1 MKYINVA
8 INLPVKNLFKQFTY
22 AVPPQLDHVDVG
34 WRVVVPFGHQTVEG
48 FVTSLAAAAPAEY
61 ECKEILATLD
71 TRPWFDAEMLATAN
85 WLSEYYLC
93 SPAEAMRLF
102 IPGKTSIKRQAVYN
116 DEGKLIAYDYENK
129 LKIKTRI
136 CFVVTK
142 AGREA
147 LAAYNK
153 RLRAQMHALEVLAEA
168 ERPLSGEE
176 LASVQVSA
184 AILRILCEKGWS
196 ERSEQRVLRNSY
208 ANRTELKESLHL
220 TDEQRQAVEAIGS
233 AITEPHQETF
243 LLQGITGS
251 GKTEVYLRAQLRQ
264 WKQASRFCCWYQ
276 R

>member
-1 MKYINVA
+1 MKYVNVA

-22 AVPPQLDHVDVG
+22 SLPPQLGHVDVG

-61 ECKEILATLD
+61 DCKEILATLD
-71 TRPWFDAEMLATAN
+71 TRPWFDTEMLATAN

-129 LKIKTRI
+129 MKIKTRS
-136 CFVVTK
+136 CFAVTA

-168 ERPLSGEE
+168 GRPLSSEE
-176 LASVQVSA
+176 LAAVQVSA
-184 AILRILCEKGWS
+184 ATLRTLCEKGWS
-196 ERSEQRVLRNSY
+196 ERSEERVLRNSY
-208 ANRTELKESLHL
+208 ANRTELKESLQL
-220 TDEQRQAVEAIGS
+220 TDEQRQAVEAISS
-233 AITEPHQETF
+233 AMMEMASTTKRPAQSISFSLALF
-243 LLQGITGS
+243 LRRTG
-251 GKTEVYLRAQLRQ
+251 L
-264 WKQASRFCCWYQ
+264 
-276 R
+276 